1 MRYEVRFVEDTE
13 LPSEVD
19 YAFVR
24 FADQTYLFMKRTAV
38 EAAAGPCGALTRS
51 FNLWQRAQCVEAR
64 ELVAV

>member
-1 MRYEVRFVEDTE
+1 MRYEVRFVEDSQ
-13 LPSEVD
+13 LPSGVE

-24 FADQTYLFMKRTAV
+24 LTDQTYLFMKRSAIDVTTGLCA
-38 EAAAGPCGALTRS
+38 ALTRS

>member
-19 YAFVR
+19 FAFVR
-24 FADQTYLFMKRTAV
+24 FADQTYLFMKRAAID
-38 EAAAGPCGALTRS
+38 AAAGPCAALSRS
-51 FNLWQRAQCVEAR
+51 FDLWQRAQCVEAR